1 MYFDSFGICNN
12 MAIFL
17 AFFLIFTACLFL
29 VIRYLLNWLA
39 TSYKFQLFGKMIT
52 CVDTD
57 EKALALTYDDGPHPP
72 YTDNLLD
79 VFRELNAKATFF
91 AIGKNVENNMDTARR
106 MISEGHELG
115 NHSYSHK
122 KMVGTQLATI
132 RTEIQK
138 TDDIFFNLGIQSD
151 IHFRAPFGLKRI
163 RLPWELARRRKTN
176 VLWNVD
182 PKDYQSL
189 SSEEIASF
197 VIRNVKPGS
206 IVLFHDGG
214 GDRSKTVAATRMV
227 VEQLQHEG
235 YQFKTI
241 TELMALKA

>member
-1 MYFDSFGICNN
+1 MDFLVFSFLVFI
-12 MAIFL
+12 AL
-17 AFFLIFTACLFL
+17 LFFLS
-29 VIRYLLNWLA
+29 RYLLNWLA
-39 TSYKFQLFGKMIT
+39 TSYKFQLFGEMIN
-52 CVDTD
+52 CVDTN
-57 EKALALTYDDGPHPP
+57 EKALALTYDDGPHSP

-79 VFRELNAKATFF
+79 VLREFNVKATFF
-91 AIGKNVENNMDTARR
+91 AVGENVENNLATARR

-122 KMVGTQLATI
+122 ELVGTNLETI

-138 TDDIFFNLGIQSD
+138 TDDILSNLGVQSD

-163 RLPWELARRRKTN
+163 RLPWELARRKKIN

-189 SSEEIASF
+189 SAEEIASG
-197 VIRNVKPGS
+197 VISNVKPGS
-206 IVLFHDGG
+206 IVLMHDGG
-214 GDRSKTVAATRMV
+214 GDRSQTVAATKIV

-235 YQFKTI
+235 YKFKTV
-241 TELMALKA
+241 TELMALRA